1 MVERI
6 LFVLTMVIIWGC
18 ITFRYVGN
26 GFSYALWA
34 SAIALCILLWKY
46 RKIPRFQLD
55 PLLAKALLVLYG
67 TLVVVGALQHDTLGN
82 LVGPSYSAVD
92 LLMITL
98 PFWLI
103 LMIGWNFDVRKP
115 ACIVIFTNMWAF
127 SIYGLWQ
134 YFAKSQDRLASFYGS
149 PPEVGMLL
157 DLLIPC
163 TMALGAYYWKEVW
176 CRWIVVPL
184 VPLEFIALFLSETRG
199 SYLALSAALVVTG
212 AAWLYYQKTNISKKV
227 KMAFCGGIVAFICVA
242 AGYTLL
248 ISSESHSRMI
258 GGERLLM
265 WESSYH
271 MWEDHKILG
280 IGLSEWKENYNNP
293 DSPYKPAEGRET
305 TNVMPHNIFIYFLST
320 GGLVSFAAFLSYLFL
335 MMKYLLNMIRRYA
348 YNPFSWMML
357 FVFIAFIAHGL
368 VDGTIISRHIGRI
381 FYLLMGLGI
390 LFTERWKRDPE

>member
-6 LFVLTMVIIWGC
+6 LFVLTMVIVWGC
-18 ITFRYVGN
+18 MTFRYVGN

-34 SAIALCILLWKY
+34 SAIALGVLFWKY
-46 RKIPRFQLD
+46 KKIPRFQLH

-67 TLVVVGALQHDTLGN
+67 VLLVVGALQHDNLGN
-82 LVGPSYSAVD
+82 LVGPAYSAVD

-98 PFWLI
+98 PLWLI
-103 LMIGWNFDVRKP
+103 LMIGWTFDVRRP
-115 ACIVIFTNMWAF
+115 ACIVIFVNMWAF
-127 SIYGLWQ
+127 SVYGLWQ
-134 YFAKSQDRLASFYGS
+134 YYATSQDRLASFYGS

-163 TMALGAYYWKEVW
+163 TVALGAYYWKQIW
-176 CRWIVVPL
+176 CRWVVVPL
-184 VPLEFIALFLSETRG
+184 VPLEFVALFLSETRG

-212 AAWLYYQKTNISKKV
+212 AMWLFFEKDQISIKKKIV
-227 KMAFCGGIVAFICVA
+227 FCGCVA
-242 AGYTLL
+242 AFIYASASYTMM
-248 ISSESHSRMI
+248 IGSESQNRMK

-280 IGLSEWKENYNNP
+280 IGLSEWEAQYNDP
-293 DSPYKPAEGRET
+293 DGPYRPVEGQET
-305 TNVMPHNIFIYFLST
+305 TNVMPHNIFIYFLSA
-320 GGLVSFAAFLSYLFL
+320 GGLISLIAFLGYLFF
-335 MMKYLLNMIRRYA
+335 MMKYLIDMIRRHMN
-348 YNPFSWMML
+348 NPFAWMML
-357 FVFIAFIAHGL
+357 FIFIAFISHGL

-390 LFTERWKRDPE
+390 LFTERWQHDSK